1 VPKKPVSEKPSAA
14 RRRMRKSAENIERDI
29 QILYKK
35 PVEEWDMEELARG
48 RPRGPNGK
56 FQGPR
61 PTWITPVILR
71 EASDRLRQLTKD
83 ELATYAGD
91 AVRVMAEVM
100 TSTEIDADGKYI
112 VSPKTKL
119 DAAKYVLDQIIGKP
133 TNPVEVSGNVTLQ
146 HLMGSILVNP
156 DGEEAHPV
164 LDGEVVE
171 DDQEDDDDGGE

>member
-1 VPKKPVSEKPSAA
+1 MRNSA
-14 RRRMRKSAENIERDI
+14 KNIARDI
-29 QILYKK
+29 NILYKK
-35 PVEEWDMEELARG
+35 PVAEWDMEELARG

-91 AVRVMAEVM
+91 AVRVMGELM
-100 TSTEIDADGKYI
+100 KSTDVDEDGKPI
-112 VSPKTKL
+112 VSAKTRL

-133 TNPVEVSGNVTLQ
+133 TLPVEHSGNVTLQ

-156 DGEEAHPV
+156 DGREAHPV
-164 LDGEVVE
+164 IDGEVVE
-171 DDQEDDDDGGE
+171 DDDESDDESEGE